1 MSVFLFDLVV
11 QQEISKEG
19 IIWSIL
25 SVPAVRTGIQG
36 NTFAEPLTLSEVPT
50 PLSHLS
56 FLTTWQIDEAAA
68 KRSQGKKNAGFGRAA
83 YQEKLIAR
91 YVPPATSA
99 AVPIIEPLNG
109 PKASSSIRIESYST
123 SDGVSKAKATA
134 PPAAAAGSDKGAGAS
149 EKHLE

>member
-1 MSVFLFDLVV
+1 MFFLDLVV

-25 SVPAVRTGIQG
+25 SVPAVSYRDSGKYVCRATNFVGSADAII
-36 NTFAEPLTLSEVPT
+36 
-50 PLSHLS
+50 HLS
-56 FLTTWQIDEAAA
+56 FLTHGKST
-68 KRSQGKKNAGFGRAA
+68 KRPPREVKERRTLDSAERLSRETHRQVRAA
-83 YQEKLIAR
+83 
-91 YVPPATSA
+91 ATSA

-134 PPAAAAGSDKGAGAS
+134 PPAAAAGSTRARRS
-149 EKHLE
+149 FRETS